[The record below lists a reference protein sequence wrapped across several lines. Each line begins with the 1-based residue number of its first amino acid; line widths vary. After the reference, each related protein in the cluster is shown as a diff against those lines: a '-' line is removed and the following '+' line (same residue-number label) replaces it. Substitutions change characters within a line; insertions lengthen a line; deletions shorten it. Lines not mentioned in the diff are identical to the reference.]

1 MTLQTRT
8 VALADLELDDD
19 INARRHRTDEGVE
32 ELKASIQSHGLAQ
45 SIRVRPAEKAGRFR
59 IVAGSRRY
67 RVLCELATSGGSVAG
82 VEVTDEFPVPCII
95 GYEDDDQTARELSQ
109 AENLIRLPQHEA
121 DTYETFREL
130 ADRGLDEAQIAAR
143 FGIEPKRVR
152 RMLALGRLS
161 PVILEAWRAGTLD
174 DRGRAIET
182 VRAFTLAPSIEEQE
196 RVFTKLTKDRNL
208 HGHAVMLAFG
218 GADGDVKKWIKI
230 AGLDAYK
237 AAGGAVT
244 TDLFGDDHIVAD
256 KALMHRVAEESIQ
269 AKLDGL
275 KAEGWSWVSTDKDLG
290 YYWKHSWKRE
300 KPGDGKATADEKKSI
315 TKLKKLAAKDN
326 VVAAGHLNTLYKTI
340 ADRQWT
346 LDQLAK
352 AGAVVEIGYHGD
364 VDIVRGVVKPA
375 AEKKASSASSS
386 SGEPKEK
393 GPPTIS
399 NALHQRLSGQATL
412 AVRQALQHEPRVGLV
427 ALLAGFMTHRR
438 MHADSPVRVYH
449 EGFAKK
455 HGEDKETFAGVFA
468 RLSDMTDQE
477 LFAVAAGCA
486 ADAVHLE
493 RTHIGRMPF
502 DADSAP
508 IAAAMEHSRLTTSL
522 LEAFDA
528 PDYFGGASKPFVIQA
543 IREALNED
551 EARKAEKM
559 KKAEL
564 TAFALANVPKTGW
577 LPEQL
582 RAPTYAGPGP
592 VPVFDA
598 TSPLENDPDFDEI
611 EDEEM
616 EDADAA

>member
-32 ELKASIQSHGLAQ
+32 ELKASIQAHGLAQ
-45 SIRVRPAEKAGRFR
+45 SLRVRSAEKAGRFR
-59 IVAGSRRY
+59 IVAGSRRF
-67 RVLCELATSGGSVAG
+67 RVLCELATSGGAVAG
-82 VEVTDEFPVPCII
+82 VAVTDEFPVPCII
-95 GYEDDDQTARELSQ
+95 GYEDDDQTAREISQ

-196 RVFTKLTKDRNL
+196 RVFARLTKDRNL

-300 KPGDGKATADEKKSI
+300 KPGDGRATADEKKQI
-315 TKLKKLAAKDN
+315 KKLEKAAAKS
-326 VVAAGHLNTLYKTI
+326 AAGAADELAALQKAI

-346 LDQLAK
+346 PDQLGK
-352 AGAVVEIGYHGD
+352 AGAVVKIGHNGE
-364 VDIVRGVVKPA
+364 VDLVRGVVKPQ
-375 AEKKASSASSS
+375 AEKKTASA

-399 NALHQRLSGQATL
+399 NAINHRLSLQATKATAAAL
-412 AVRQALQHEPRVGLV
+412 REEPQAGLV
-427 ALLAGFMTHRR
+427 ALLAGFVAGGTWGQ
-438 MHADSPVRVYH
+438 PVRVSTN
-449 EGFAKK
+449 GI
-455 HGEDKETFAGVFA
+455 GSRGA
-468 RLSDMTDQE
+468 REVESFNSAFKRLFVLDNAE
-477 LFAVAAGCA
+477 LFAIAAG
-486 ADAVHLE
+486 
-493 RTHIGRMPF
+493 
-502 DADSAP
+502 
-508 IAAAMEHSRLTTSL
+508 IAAQSLDMQRPNSGQVAFDKTAVAMVSAINADRMTAALH
-522 LEAFDA
+522 EAFDA
-528 PDYFGGASKPFVIQA
+528 ADYFNAVAKPFVITA
-543 IREALNED
+543 IREAVNDD
-551 EARKAEKM
+551 EARKADKL
-559 KKAEL
+559 KKKEL
-564 TAFALANVPKTGW
+564 VEFAVKNVQGTGW
-577 LPEQL
+577 LPPEL
-582 RAPTYAGPGP
+582 RAPTYSGPGAIP
-592 VPVFDA
+592 ALAEAPPTEPDDA
-598 TSPLENDPDFDEI
+598 DLV
-611 EDEEM
+611 DEEVD
-616 EDADAA
+616 EEEEAA